1 MRFQFNFLKSLQTA
15 AVLLAYEKDRRMS
28 CIRLLKLLY
37 IADRESMA
45 ETGWPITGD
54 KPVAMKHGPVLSQVY
69 DLLRGQASRAGEWDG
84 FAHVD
89 GYKVELVT
97 DPGRGKLSRGEVARL
112 LEVSGRYRDMDDW
125 ALVEETHTFQEWV
138 KNFPGG
144 NGAADIPWEDTL
156 AAVGRSEWKAAIEQ
170 EEADHQSFDIVF
182 SET

>member
-1 MRFQFNFLKSLQTA
+1 MRFPFNFTKSLQAT

-28 CIRLLKLLY
+28 YMRLLKLLY

-45 ETGWPITGD
+45 ETGRPITGD

-89 GYKVELVT
+89 GYKVELVA

-112 LEVSGRYRDMDDW
+112 MEVSGRYREMDDW
-125 ALVEETHTFQEWV
+125 ALVEETHTFREWV
-138 KNFPGG
+138 AHFPGS
-144 NGAADIPWEDTL
+144 NGAAEIPWEDTL
-156 AAVGRSEWKAAIEQ
+156 AAVGRSEWKEAVEQ
-170 EEADHQSFDIVF
+170 DEADQQEFDKVF
-182 SET
+182 GER